1 MLTSEP
7 VKVDVPHEKDTWFR
21 LCKLSWKQL
30 RGARKIAEEEQ
41 REIAKSFGAEFIA
54 ALTKGQVD
62 EARARK
68 LIRDQE
74 YNVTNFD
81 LGTLLESGIV
91 EWSYETPLSLTAI
104 EQLDER
110 TAIWAAQAII
120 DLTKPPNEEEEKNS

>member
-7 VKVDVPHEKDTWFR
+7 VKVDVPHEKGTWFR

-30 RGARKIAEEEQ
+30 RKARKIQEEEQ

-62 EARARK
+62 EARARR
-68 LIRDQE
+68 LIREQE
-74 YNVTNFD
+74 YNVVNFD
-81 LGTLLESGIV
+81 LGALLESGIF

-110 TAIWAAQAII
+110 TAVWAVQKII
-120 DLTKPPNEEEEKNS
+120 DMTKPMDEDETKNS